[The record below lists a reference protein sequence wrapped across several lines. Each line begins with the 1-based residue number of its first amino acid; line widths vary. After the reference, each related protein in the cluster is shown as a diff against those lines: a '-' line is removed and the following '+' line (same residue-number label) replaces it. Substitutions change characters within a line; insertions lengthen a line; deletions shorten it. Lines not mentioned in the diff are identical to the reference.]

1 MLCFDIETTGLDPR
15 TSSITVVCT
24 EDFATGKQTTYEFA
38 RCTQDHGNHVALRL
52 ALIKA
57 FNEARS
63 LCAFNGVRFDIPF
76 LAVAL
81 QLDDETQT
89 AWMCKT
95 SDILE
100 QSRLR
105 FNKTF
110 SLNML
115 CEHNG
120 IAVKSAD
127 GKQAIRMAAEGRFD
141 DLRLYCAQ
149 DVSILC
155 DLYRKQNLI
164 HPRTQER
171 FDLEAWT
178 RTGLYMEEPRFLHH
192 LRKEMRYNESNTGE
206 HLCEQIATLFRE
218 FSTLEIKSK
227 LNLLKDRVFV
237 PEIDSWDYT
246 DNYVST
252 EFSNF
257 HKIS

>member
-1 MLCFDIETTGLDPR
+1 MLCFDIETTGLDPK
-15 TSSITVVCT
+15 TCSITVVCT
-24 EDFATGKQTTYEFA
+24 EDFATGKQTAYEFA
-38 RCTQDHGNHVALRL
+38 RCTEEHGDLVAMRRE
-52 ALIKA
+52 LITA
-57 FNEARS
+57 FNQARS

-81 QLDDETQT
+81 QLDDETQI
-89 AWMCKT
+89 AWILKT

-105 FNKTF
+105 FNNTF

-127 GKQAIRMAAEGRFD
+127 GKQAIRMAAEKRYD

-155 DLYRKQNLI
+155 DLYRKQHLI
-164 HPRTQER
+164 HPRTQKR
-171 FDLEAWT
+171 FDLEVWT
-178 RTGLYMEEPRFLHH
+178 REGLYVEEPRFLYH
-192 LRKEMRYNESNTGE
+192 LRQDPAYNKPNTAE
-206 HLCEQIATLFRE
+206 HLCEQIATMFRE
-218 FSTLEIKSK
+218 FPTVQVDSK
-227 LNLLKDRVFV
+227 LDLLKDRIFV
-237 PEIDSWDYT
+237 PEVDSWDYI
-246 DNYVST
+246 DNFVST

-257 HKIS
+257 HSIP